1 MGITKRP
8 TSDCSDEILAADID
22 EIVDNTVYSDTND
35 ESDHEIVVRPPAT
48 RIDFAA
54 FLRTLSPELRML
66 FNNEYNNSD
75 ADYKPDYKPDNKS
88 VSHKKINIS
97 QMGRKKANRAQ
108 NENYLLSLG
117 AEFEDE
123 IFFNENKNGFTKAI
137 NRFSFRTDIKEL
149 INEEIDDFMRIK
161 RNKGSTA
168 KSNAEKKSKRS
179 IRPDLAFK
187 NLTTSQK
194 SLFKQKSLPF
204 AAIDHLETEVVQ
216 YFSLAPKG
224 IYTSAPLPS
233 YNRMLLHSIVRY
245 YSLDA
250 TSVNSRG
257 RRAQKIVQVRNS
269 RFDDFKPP
277 CMSLLKYISSL
288 NSNC

>member
-8 TSDCSDEILAADID
+8 ASNCSDEILAVDID
-22 EIVDNTVYSDTND
+22 EIVDNTVYSTSNSDTSD
-35 ESDHEIVVRPPAT
+35 ESDYEMIPPPVT
-48 RIDFAA
+48 IIDYSSFYRN
-54 FLRTLSPELRML
+54 LCPELRISY
-66 FNNEYNNSD
+66 NNEYVNSD
-75 ADYKPDYKPDNKS
+75 ADTKP
-88 VSHKKINIS
+88 VSHKKKNIS

-108 NENYLLSLG
+108 NENFLLSLSD
-117 AEFEDE
+117 ELEDD
-123 IFFNENKNGFTKAI
+123 IFCNENKNGFTKAI
-137 NRFSFRTDIKEL
+137 NRLSTRPDLKESFIEGNDEL
-149 INEEIDDFMRIK
+149 VPTK
-161 RNKGSTA
+161 HNKGSA
-168 KSNAEKKSKRS
+168 AEINADKKLKRS

-204 AAIDHLETEVVQ
+204 AAIDHLETEVVR
-216 YFSLAPKG
+216 YFSLVPKG

-250 TSVNSRG
+250 MSVNSRG

-277 CMSLLKYISSL
+277 RMSLLKYISSL
-288 NSNC
+288 NNNC

>member
-8 TSDCSDEILAADID
+8 ASNCSDEILAVDID
-22 EIVDNTVYSDTND
+22 ELVDNTVYSTSNSDTSD
-35 ESDHEIVVRPPAT
+35 ESDYEMMIPPPVT
-48 RIDFAA
+48 IIDYSA
-54 FLRTLSPELRML
+54 FYRDLCPELRISY
-66 FNNEYNNSD
+66 NNDNSD
-75 ADYKPDYKPDNKS
+75 ADNKP
-88 VSHKKINIS
+88 VSHKKKNIS

-108 NENYLLSLG
+108 NENFLLSLSD
-117 AEFEDE
+117 ELEDD
-123 IFFNENKNGFTKAI
+123 IFCNDNKNGFTKAI
-137 NRFSFRTDIKEL
+137 NRLSTRPDLKESFIEGNDEL
-149 INEEIDDFMRIK
+149 VLTK
-161 RNKGSTA
+161 RNKGSA
-168 KSNAEKKSKRS
+168 AENNAEKKSKRS

-204 AAIDHLETEVVQ
+204 AAIDHLETEVVR
-216 YFSLAPKG
+216 YFSLVPKG

-250 TSVNSRG
+250 MSVNSRG

-277 CMSLLKYISSL
+277 RMSLLKYISSL
-288 NSNC
+288 NNNC

>member
-8 TSDCSDEILAADID
+8 ASNCSDEILPVDID
-22 EIVDNTVYSDTND
+22 DLVDDTVYSTSNSDTSD
-35 ESDHEIVVRPPAT
+35 ESDYEMILPSIITISDYSSLYTDFCPDI
-48 RIDFAA
+48 RITACTA
-54 FLRTLSPELRML
+54 RL
-66 FNNEYNNSD
+66 NSE
-75 ADYKPDYKPDNKS
+75 ADTKL
-88 VSHKKINIS
+88 VSHKKKNIS

-108 NENYLLSLG
+108 NENFLLSLSD
-117 AEFEDE
+117 ELEDD
-123 IFFNENKNGFTKAI
+123 IFCNDNKNGFTKAI
-137 NRFSFRTDIKEL
+137 NRLSTQPDLKESFIEGNDEL
-149 INEEIDDFMRIK
+149 VLK
-161 RNKGSTA
+161 KCTKGSTA
-168 KSNAEKKSKRS
+168 EMNAEKKSKRS

-216 YFSLAPKG
+216 YFSLVPKG

-250 TSVNSRG
+250 MSVNSRG
-257 RRAQKIVQVRNS
+257 RRAQKIVQVRNT

-288 NSNC
+288 NSNH

>member
-8 TSDCSDEILAADID
+8 ASNCSDEILQ
-22 EIVDNTVYSDTND
+22 VDVDDLVDDTIYSDTSD
-35 ESDHEIVVRPPAT
+35 ESDYYDPQPFTIVDYSAYYRE
-48 RIDFAA
+48 
-54 FLRTLSPELRML
+54 LCPELRISYTEHAEH
-66 FNNEYNNSD
+66 NVDTSSSPVI
-75 ADYKPDYKPDNKS
+75 KPVS
-88 VSHKKINIS
+88 GVSHKKKNIS

-108 NENYLLSLG
+108 NESFLLSLS
-117 AEFEDE
+117 DE
-123 IFFNENKNGFTKAI
+123 IEDDIFCNDNKNGFTKAI
-137 NRFSFRTDIKEL
+137 NRLSTRPDLKESFIEGNDEL
-149 INEEIDDFMRIK
+149 VLTK
-161 RNKGSTA
+161 RNKNTA
-168 KSNAEKKSKRS
+168 AEIKAEKKSKRS
-179 IRPDLAFK
+179 TRPDLAFK

-204 AAIDHLETEVVQ
+204 AAIDHLETEVVR
-216 YFSLAPKG
+216 YFSLVPKG

-250 TSVNSRG
+250 MSMNSRG

-277 CMSLLKYISSL
+277 RMSLLKYISSF

>member
-8 TSDCSDEILAADID
+8 ASNCSDEILQADID
-22 EIVDNTVYSDTND
+22 DLADNTIYSDTSD
-35 ESDHEIVVRPPAT
+35 ESDYYDPQPFTI
-48 RIDFAA
+48 IDYSAYYRE
-54 FLRTLSPELRML
+54 LCPELRISYTEHAEH
-66 FNNEYNNSD
+66 NVDTSSSPVI
-75 ADYKPDYKPDNKS
+75 KPVS
-88 VSHKKINIS
+88 GVSHKKKNIS

-108 NENYLLSLG
+108 NENFLLSLSD
-117 AEFEDE
+117 EVEDD
-123 IFFNENKNGFTKAI
+123 IFCNDNKNGFIKAI
-137 NRFSFRTDIKEL
+137 NRLSTRPDLKESFIEGNDEL
-149 INEEIDDFMRIK
+149 VPTK
-161 RNKGSTA
+161 RNKNTA
-168 KSNAEKKSKRS
+168 AEMKAEKKSKRS
-179 IRPDLAFK
+179 TRPDLAFK

-216 YFSLAPKG
+216 YFSLVPKG

-250 TSVNSRG
+250 MSMNSRG

-277 CMSLLKYISSL
+277 RMSLLKYISSL
-288 NSNC
+288 NSNF